1 MWIQSPSMIL
11 IAVFSLSS
19 LAGGAVNTEQHQRA
33 QDDYYA
39 SDLHTAITEAKVRT
53 HHYDYSNEHRYN
65 RTTSQSIQFS
75 RMLNN
80 ELDSQVIETPSLG
93 GVNETNTDESDNL
106 NVATVNMLQ
115 EQDNLSLDGGNMTA
129 PQTSVNLPPLQNNN
143 ITISVT
149 PR

>member
-1 MWIQSPSMIL
+1 MWIKSSVSLVVIVLSM
-11 IAVFSLSS
+11 SS
-19 LAGGAVNTEQHQRA
+19 LAGGAANTQQHQRA

-39 SDLHTAITEAKVRT
+39 SDLNAAITEAKVRT

-80 ELDSQVIETPSLG
+80 ELDSQMIETPSLG
-93 GVNETNTDESDNL
+93 GVNETSTDESDNL

-129 PQTSVNLPPLQNNN
+129 PPTSVNLPPLQNNN

>member
-1 MWIQSPSMIL
+1 MRIKSLVSL
-11 IAVFSLSS
+11 IAVVLSVSS

-80 ELDSQVIETPSLG
+80 ELDSQMIETPSLG

-115 EQDNLSLDGGNMTA
+115 EQDNLSLDSGNITA
-129 PQTSVNLPPLQNNN
+129 PQTSVKLPPLHNNN

>member
-1 MWIQSPSMIL
+1 MRIKSLVSL
-11 IAVFSLSS
+11 IAVVLSVSS

-80 ELDSQVIETPSLG
+80 ELDSQMIETPSLG

-115 EQDNLSLDGGNMTA
+115 EQDNLSLDSGNITA